1 MKQPIYDG
9 TNEDE
14 CEYYDNVVMD
24 LQTQTM
30 DKLKEKLKKDKYSTK
45 IIIDPGMPIPFVPL
59 IISGSLRVLKQDE
72 KTGHELLLYY
82 LKAGETCATSLS
94 CCMHKGESEVEV
106 MSEEASTLLGIPI
119 EYLDKWTH
127 DYPEWREFI
136 MMTYQKRFD
145 ELLETIN
152 SVAFSQLDERLIK
165 HLKELSSIQK
175 TKMVSTSHQEIAT
188 NLNSSREV
196 ISRLLKQMEKREMVK
211 LSRNVIE
218 LTNL

>member
-1 MKQPIYDG
+1 MKLTTEVVSSVFPQF
-9 TNEDE
+9 TNKELIQDIAKKARLMEFEEDE
-14 CEYYDNVVMD
+14 
-24 LQTQTM
+24 
-30 DKLKEKLKKDKYSTK
+30 

-59 IISGSLRVLKQDE
+59 IINGSLRVLKQDD

-106 MSEEASTLLGIPI
+106 IAEEASTLLGIPI
-119 EYLDKWTH
+119 EYLDKWTN

-152 SVAFSQLDERLIK
+152 SIAFSQLDERLIK

-175 TKMVSTSHQEIAT
+175 TSLVSTSHQEIAT

-218 LTNL
+218 LTDL

>member
-1 MKQPIYDG
+1 MKLTTEVVSSVFPQF
-9 TNEDE
+9 TNKQLIQDIAKKASLMEFEEDE
-14 CEYYDNVVMD
+14 
-24 LQTQTM
+24 
-30 DKLKEKLKKDKYSTK
+30 

-72 KTGHELLLYY
+72 KTKNELLLYY

-106 MSEEASTLLGIPI
+106 ISEEKTSLLGIPI

-127 DYPEWREFI
+127 EYPEWREFI
-136 MMTYQKRFD
+136 MTTYQKRFD
-145 ELLETIN
+145 ELLEAIN
-152 SVAFSQLDERLIK
+152 SIAFSQLDERLIK
-165 HLKELSSIQK
+165 YLKELSSIQNSNA
-175 TKMVSTSHQEIAT
+175 VSTSHQEIAT

-218 LTNL
+218 ITDL

>member
-1 MKQPIYDG
+1 MKLTTELVSSIFPQF
-9 TNEDE
+9 TNKELIQGIAKKARLMEFEEDE
-14 CEYYDNVVMD
+14 
-24 LQTQTM
+24 
-30 DKLKEKLKKDKYSTK
+30 

-59 IISGSLRVLKQDE
+59 IINGSLRVLKQDE

-106 MSEEASTLLGIPI
+106 ISEEASTLLGIPI

-136 MMTYQKRFD
+136 MLTYQKRFD

-152 SVAFSQLDERLIK
+152 SIAFSQLDER
-165 HLKELSSIQK
+165 
-175 TKMVSTSHQEIAT
+175 
-188 NLNSSREV
+188 
-196 ISRLLKQMEKREMVK
+196 
-211 LSRNVIE
+211 
-218 LTNL
+218 

>member
-1 MKQPIYDG
+1 MKLTTEVVSSVFPQF
-9 TNEDE
+9 TNKQLIQDIAKKASLMEFEEDE
-14 CEYYDNVVMD
+14 
-24 LQTQTM
+24 
-30 DKLKEKLKKDKYSTK
+30 

-72 KTGHELLLYY
+72 KTKNELLLYY

-106 MSEEASTLLGIPI
+106 VSEEKSVLLGVPI
-119 EYLDKWTH
+119 EYLDKWTQE
-127 DYPEWREFI
+127 YPEWRDFI

-145 ELLETIN
+145 ELLEAINTI
-152 SVAFSQLDERLIK
+152 AFSQLDERLIK

-175 TKMVSTSHQEIAT
+175 SKYVSTSHQEIAT

>member
-1 MKQPIYDG
+1 MKLTTELVSSIFPQF
-9 TNEDE
+9 TNKELIQGIAKKARLMEFEEDE
-14 CEYYDNVVMD
+14 
-24 LQTQTM
+24 
-30 DKLKEKLKKDKYSTK
+30 

-59 IISGSLRVLKQDE
+59 IINGSLRVLKQDE

-106 MSEEASTLLGIPI
+106 ISEEASTLLGIPI

-136 MMTYQKRFD
+136 MLTYQKRFD

-152 SVAFSQLDERLIK
+152 SIAFSQLDERLIK
-165 HLKELSSIQK
+165 YLKELSSIQK
-175 TKMVSTSHQEIAT
+175 SVSVNTSHQEIAT

-196 ISRLLKQMEKREMVK
+196 MSRLLKQMEKREMVK
-211 LSRNVIE
+211 LSRNVIK

>member
-1 MKQPIYDG
+1 MKLTTEVVSSVFPQF
-9 TNEDE
+9 TNKELIQDIAKKAKLMEFEEDE
-14 CEYYDNVVMD
+14 
-24 LQTQTM
+24 
-30 DKLKEKLKKDKYSTK
+30 

-94 CCMHKGESEVEV
+94 CCMHKGVSEVEV
-106 MSEEASTLLGIPI
+106 VSEENSVLLGIPI
-119 EYLDKWTH
+119 EYLDKWTQ
-127 DYPEWREFI
+127 DYPEWRDFI

-152 SVAFSQLDERLIK
+152 SIAFSQLDERLIK

-175 TKMVSTSHQEIAT
+175 TKSVSTSHQEIAT

-218 LTNL
+218 LTDL

>member
-1 MKQPIYDG
+1 MKLTQDIVSSVFPQF
-9 TNEDE
+9 TNKELIAE
-14 CEYYDNVVMD
+14 ITKNA
-24 LQTQTM
+24 
-30 DKLKEKLKKDKYSTK
+30 KLMEFGEGE

-59 IISGSLRVLKQDE
+59 IVTGSLGVLKHDE

-106 MSEEASTLLGIPI
+106 IAEEESILLGIPI
-119 EYLDKWTH
+119 EYLDKWTN
-127 DYPEWREFI
+127 DFSEWRDFI

-152 SVAFSQLDERLIK
+152 SIAFSQLDERLVK
-165 HLKELSSIQK
+165 HLKELSQIQK
-175 TKMVSTSHQEIAT
+175 TDRINTSHQEIAT

-196 ISRLLKQMEKREMVK
+196 ISRLLKQMEKKNMVK
-211 LSRNVIE
+211 LSRNTIE
-218 LTNL
+218 LVELI

>member
-1 MKQPIYDG
+1 MKLTTELVSSIFPQF
-9 TNEDE
+9 TNKELIQGIAKKARLMEFEEDE
-14 CEYYDNVVMD
+14 
-24 LQTQTM
+24 
-30 DKLKEKLKKDKYSTK
+30 

-59 IISGSLRVLKQDE
+59 IINGSLRVLKQDE

-106 MSEEASTLLGIPI
+106 ISEEASTLLGIPI

-136 MMTYQKRFD
+136 MLTYQKRFD

-152 SVAFSQLDERLIK
+152 SIAFSQLDERLIK
-165 HLKELSSIQK
+165 YLKELSSIQK
-175 TKMVSTSHQEIAT
+175 SVSVNTSHQEIAT

-211 LSRNVIE
+211 LSRNVIK

>member
-1 MKQPIYDG
+1 MKLTTDLVSSVFPQF
-9 TNEDE
+9 TNKELIQEIAKKANLMEFEEDE
-14 CEYYDNVVMD
+14 
-24 LQTQTM
+24 
-30 DKLKEKLKKDKYSTK
+30 
-45 IIIDPGMPIPFVPL
+45 IIIDPGMSIPFVPL
-59 IISGSLRVLKQDE
+59 IISGSLRVLKQDK

-82 LKAGETCATSLS
+82 LKAGDTCATSLS

-106 MSEEASTLLGIPI
+106 ISEEASTLLGIPI

-152 SVAFSQLDERLIK
+152 SIAFSQLDERLIK

-175 TKMVSTSHQEIAT
+175 TNSVSTSHQEIAT

-196 ISRLLKQMEKREMVK
+196 ISRLLKQMEKRDMVK

-218 LTNL
+218 LTKPLKSNL

>member
-1 MKQPIYDG
+1 MKLTTEVVSSVFPQF
-9 TNEDE
+9 TNKELIQDIAKKAKLMEFEEDE
-14 CEYYDNVVMD
+14 
-24 LQTQTM
+24 
-30 DKLKEKLKKDKYSTK
+30 

-106 MSEEASTLLGIPI
+106 VSEENSVLLGIPI
-119 EYLDKWTH
+119 EYLDKWTQ
-127 DYPEWREFI
+127 DYPEWRDFI

-152 SVAFSQLDERLIK
+152 SIAFSQLDERLIK

-175 TKMVSTSHQEIAT
+175 TKSVSTSHQEIAT

-218 LTNL
+218 LTDL

>member
-1 MKQPIYDG
+1 MKLTTEVVSSVFPQF
-9 TNEDE
+9 TNKELIQDIAKKARLMEFEEDE
-14 CEYYDNVVMD
+14 
-24 LQTQTM
+24 
-30 DKLKEKLKKDKYSTK
+30 

-59 IISGSLRVLKQDE
+59 IINGSLRVLKQDD

-106 MSEEASTLLGIPI
+106 IAEEASTLLGIPI
-119 EYLDKWTH
+119 EYLDKWTN

-152 SVAFSQLDERLIK
+152 SIAFSQLDERLIK

-175 TKMVSTSHQEIAT
+175 TSLVSTSHQEIAT

-218 LTNL
+218 ITDL

>member
-1 MKQPIYDG
+1 MKLTTELVSSIFPQF
-9 TNEDE
+9 TNKELIQGIAKKARLMEFEEDE
-14 CEYYDNVVMD
+14 
-24 LQTQTM
+24 
-30 DKLKEKLKKDKYSTK
+30 

-59 IISGSLRVLKQDE
+59 IINGSLRVLKQDE

-106 MSEEASTLLGIPI
+106 ISEEASTLLGIPI

-136 MMTYQKRFD
+136 MLTYQKRFD

-152 SVAFSQLDERLIK
+152 SIAFSQLDERLIK
-165 HLKELSSIQK
+165 YLKELSSIQK
-175 TKMVSTSHQEIAT
+175 SVSVNTSHQEIAT

-196 ISRLLKQMEKREMVK
+196 ISRLLKQMEKRAMVK
-211 LSRNVIE
+211 LSRNVIK

>member
-1 MKQPIYDG
+1 MKLTTDVVSSVFPQFKNKELIQDIAKKAILMEFE
-9 TNEDE
+9 EDE
-14 CEYYDNVVMD
+14 
-24 LQTQTM
+24 
-30 DKLKEKLKKDKYSTK
+30 

-94 CCMHKGESEVEV
+94 CCMHNGESEVEV
-106 MSEEASTLLGIPI
+106 ISEEASTLLGIPI

-175 TKMVSTSHQEIAT
+175 TNSVSTSHQEIAT

>member
-1 MKQPIYDG
+1 MKLTAEVVSSVFPQF
-9 TNEDE
+9 TNKELIQDIAHKARLMEFDADE
-14 CEYYDNVVMD
+14 
-24 LQTQTM
+24 
-30 DKLKEKLKKDKYSTK
+30 

-106 MSEEASTLLGIPI
+106 IAEEASTLLGIPI

-127 DYPEWREFI
+127 NYPEWREFI

-152 SVAFSQLDERLIK
+152 SIAFSQLDERLIK

-175 TKMVSTSHQEIAT
+175 SNSISTSHQEIAT

-196 ISRLLKQMEKREMVK
+196 ISRLLKQMEKKEMVK

-218 LTNL
+218 LIKL

>member
-1 MKQPIYDG
+1 
-9 TNEDE
+9 
-14 CEYYDNVVMD
+14 
-24 LQTQTM
+24 
-30 DKLKEKLKKDKYSTK
+30 
-45 IIIDPGMPIPFVPL
+45 
-59 IISGSLRVLKQDE
+59 
-72 KTGHELLLYY
+72 
-82 LKAGETCATSLS
+82 
-94 CCMHKGESEVEV
+94 
-106 MSEEASTLLGIPI
+106 
-119 EYLDKWTH
+119 
-127 DYPEWREFI
+127 

-152 SVAFSQLDERLIK
+152 SIAFSQLDERLIK

-175 TKMVSTSHQEIAT
+175 TSLVSTSHQEIAT